1 MKTRLWVAG
10 LLFGVTVLPLVLYSG
25 WQQQRDRRALAA
37 RQDARLMAAA
47 QAAASDLSERAEHL
61 LDNMRADVAMPG
73 LAEALLPGARPDPV
87 ALNRLLTLVSLRE
100 PLNITSV
107 ALVDAQGRNR
117 ADTQGRRVGQS
128 EADEAYLAQ
137 ALARSHPQIL
147 GPLRDLQGD
156 PVLYVFGPVKR
167 EDQLLGVLRARL
179 EPGLIGQVLADSMSG
194 HAELQALV
202 LDAQGQLLAWTDPAL
217 PQDARLAPAQLTAA
231 ASQPAPLQWQGSAL
245 RGAAARVQVLPL
257 QVLVYQ
263 PQGRY
268 DAPLR
273 QMRQEWL
280 TLVAMLCLLGLGA
293 VWLIAAM
300 MARPVARL
308 SAAAQALASGQVGQ
322 VGMRAPVS
330 GPDEFRQLSQSF
342 NDMSERLAAHLRE
355 MGDELTRRRA
365 IEAALRHSESALQD
379 VNQQLEQQVRDR
391 TRDLAA
397 AKEAAEAAS
406 RAKSA
411 FLANMSHE
419 IRTPMN
425 AVIGLTR
432 LLRDDS
438 ADPRQREQLAK
449 VGDAA
454 RHLMGLINDV
464 LDLSRIEA
472 GKLSLEV
479 VSFQPAPLVA
489 RMLGM
494 VEQTAQDKGLRL
506 RHALDPALPGWLQG
520 DERRLGQVL
529 LNFLGNAIKF
539 THHGEV
545 LLRVQVAR
553 LDGPTCWLRC
563 EVQDTGIGLTPE
575 QQQRVF
581 DAFEQADAST
591 TRRYGGTGLGL
602 TISRELC
609 QLMGGQIGVASR
621 VGEGSRFWILVP
633 LRQVEAPP
641 PLAGAEPPG
650 SPAAVA
656 AGQPAWPGCRVLV
669 VEDNPV
675 NQEIARTLLER
686 HGLQVDVAADGVV
699 AVTLAQG
706 EAYRLILMDMHMPL
720 MDGLEATRLIRRLPL
735 HQHTPILA
743 MTANVQEEDRE
754 RCRAAGM
761 DAHLGKPIDR
771 AELQRAL
778 QTWLP
783 AGGAAA

>member
-1 MKTRLWVAG
+1 MRTRQWVAG
-10 LLFGVTVLPLVLYSG
+10 LLFGVTVLPLVLFSG
-25 WQQQRDRRALAA
+25 WQQQRDSRALAA
-37 RQDARLMAAA
+37 QRDARLTAAA
-47 QAAASDLSERAEHL
+47 QEAARDLTERAEHL

-87 ALNRLLTLVSLRE
+87 GLNRLLTLVSLRE

-107 ALVDAQGRNR
+107 ALVDARGLNR
-117 ADTQGRRVGQS
+117 ADTQSRRVGQS
-128 EADEAYLAQ
+128 EMDEIYLAP
-137 ALARSHPQIL
+137 ALARSHPQLL
-147 GPLRDLQGD
+147 GPLQDLQGD
-156 PVLYVFGPVKR
+156 RVLYVVGPVKR
-167 EDQLLGVLRARL
+167 EEQVLGVLRARL

-194 HAELQALV
+194 HAELHALV
-202 LDAQGQLLAWTDPAL
+202 LDSQGRMLAWTDPAL
-217 PQDARLAPAQLTAA
+217 PQDARLAPELLGAA

-245 RGAAARVQVLPL
+245 RGAAARVTGLPM

-263 PQGRY
+263 PQARF

-273 QMRQEWL
+273 QMRREWL
-280 TLVAMLCLLGLGA
+280 SLVGMLCLLGLGA

-308 SAAAQALASGQVGQ
+308 SAAAQALAAGQG
-322 VGMRAPVS
+322 GRPAPVS
-330 GPDEFRQLSQSF
+330 GPDEFRQLSHSF
-342 NDMSERLAAHLRE
+342 NDMSERLAANLRE
-355 MGDELTRRRA
+355 MSDELAQRRA
-365 IEAALRHSESALQD
+365 IEAALRHSEAALQD
-379 VNQQLEQQVRDR
+379 MNQRLEQQVRDR

-397 AKEAAEAAS
+397 AKDAAEAAS

-425 AVIGLTR
+425 AVIGLTQ

-438 ADPRQREQLAK
+438 ADPRQREQLTK

-479 VSFQPAPLVA
+479 VSFEPVPLVD

-494 VEQTAQDKGLRL
+494 VEQTALDKGLRL
-506 RHALDPALPGWLQG
+506 RREMDPALPGWLQG

-539 THHGEV
+539 THAGEV

-553 LDGPTCWLRC
+553 QDGPVCWLRF

-633 LRQVEAPP
+633 LRRAEPLPAGPPADAPGGLAPP
-641 PLAGAEPPG
+641 GA
-650 SPAAVA
+650 
-656 AGQPAWPGCRVLV
+656 QRPAWPGTRVLV

-675 NQEIARTLLER
+675 NQEVARTLLER
-686 HGLQVDVAADGVV
+686 HGLQVDVAGDGVV

-720 MDGLEATRLIRRLPL
+720 MDGLEATRRIRRLPL

-743 MTANVQEEDRE
+743 MTANVQEEDRQ

-761 DAHLGKPIDR
+761 DAHLGKPIDST
-771 AELQRAL
+771 ELQRAL
-778 QTWLP
+778 QAWLP
-783 AGGAAA
+783 SLPTGQA